1 MYRTVFSAALAASL
15 LGITGAAY
23 ADPPWERPGVEHR
36 EREREVR
43 REERR
48 DELRDE
54 RRDERIEHREFER
67 RHAWA
72 RGERFVFEPGRFEVV
87 QNWEVMALPRP
98 AWGYHWVH
106 VPGNF
111 LLVNNATG
119 VVLDVRFARF

>member
-1 MYRTVFSAALAASL
+1 MFRTIYSAALAASL
-15 LGITGAAY
+15 LGVAGTAY
-23 ADPPWERPGVEHR
+23 ADPPRERPGVEHR

-48 DELRDE
+48 DERV
-54 RRDERIEHREFER
+54 IEHREFEHDR
-67 RHAWA
+67 GRHAWT
-72 RGERFVFEPGRFEVV
+72 RGERFVFEPGFDVV
-87 QNWEVMALPRP
+87 RNWEVMALPRP

-111 LLVNNATG
+111 LLVNNDTG